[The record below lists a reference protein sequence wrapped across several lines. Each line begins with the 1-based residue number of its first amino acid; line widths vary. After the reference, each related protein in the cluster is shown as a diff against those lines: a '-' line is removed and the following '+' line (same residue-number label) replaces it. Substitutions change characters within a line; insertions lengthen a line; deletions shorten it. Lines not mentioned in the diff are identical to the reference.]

1 MASKEKEVEVQQ
13 KQELESKEEATK
25 VGRHYLPQTD
35 IHESADVIIVEME
48 MPGVEK
54 KNVTINLE
62 KNVLSVTGEVDLSK
76 YDGVEPLYAEYN
88 VGHYARSFTLS
99 TDIDIDAISASVA
112 DGVLTV
118 QLPKRKQAD
127 ARQITVQ

>member
-1 MASKEKEVEVQQ
+1 MAAQEVEVQQ
-13 KQELESKEEATK
+13 KQELETKEESTK
-25 VGRHYLPQTD
+25 VDRHYLPQTD
-35 IHESADVIIVEME
+35 IHESTDAIIVEME

-62 KNVLSVTGEVDLSK
+62 KNVLSVTGDVDLAK
-76 YDGVEPLYAEYN
+76 YEGVEPLYAEYN
-88 VGHYARSFTLS
+88 VGHYARSFTVS
-99 TDIDIDAISASVA
+99 TEIDSEAISAAVA

-118 QLPKRKQAD
+118 TLPKRKEAA

>member
-1 MASKEKEVEVQQ
+1 MAVKKEVEVQQ
-13 KQELESKEEATK
+13 KQELETKQESTK
-25 VGRHYLPQTD
+25 VDRHYLPHTD
-35 IHESADVIIVEME
+35 IHESADAIIVEME

-62 KNVLSVTGEVDLSK
+62 KNVLSVTGDVDLAK
-76 YDGVEPLYAEYN
+76 YEGVEPLYAEYN
-88 VGHYARSFTLS
+88 VGHYARSFTVS
-99 TDIDIDAISASVA
+99 TEIDSEAISAAVA

-118 QLPKRKQAD
+118 TLPKRKEAA